1 MDESQLNIAI
11 SIAAAA
17 GCMCILPFLLLT
29 LYRLYKRAGLA
40 GPQANALEV
49 FSLVSEWRLD
59 TFRSNDMRIDPFTP
73 GARLDLDSNS

>member
-1 MDESQLNIAI
+1 
-11 SIAAAA
+11 
-17 GCMCILPFLLLT
+17 MCILPFLLLT
-29 LYRLYKRAGLA
+29 LYRLYKRVRLA
-40 GPQANALEV
+40 RPQANALEV